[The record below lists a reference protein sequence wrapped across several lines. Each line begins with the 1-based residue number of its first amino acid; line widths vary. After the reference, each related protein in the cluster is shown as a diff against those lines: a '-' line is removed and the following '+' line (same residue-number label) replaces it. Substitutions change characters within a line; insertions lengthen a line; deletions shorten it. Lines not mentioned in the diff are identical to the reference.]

1 MRNQAGD
8 IAENQGADSTTVQEW
23 KTKARA
29 AGTAAWDATR
39 ATYEQIHDKT
49 LEYTKATD
57 RAIHERPYVAIGV
70 ALGVGVLLGY
80 LVAGRPCTEEE
91 EEA

>member
-1 MRNQAGD
+1 MRTEARD
-8 IAENQGADSTTVQEW
+8 DAHDQGADSPAEQEW
-23 KTKARA
+23 KEKARA

-39 ATYEQIHDKT
+39 ATYQQLHDKT

-57 RAIHERPYVAIGV
+57 RAIKEKPYIAMGV

-80 LVAGRPCTEEE
+80 LVAGRSCSEETDE
-91 EEA
+91 G